1 MLFITGVPH
10 GYFGVELSFGAR
22 TGRVFTSEGP
32 VFHWPWINVEL
43 ISQAML
49 TSKRT
54 LKYRTAYGTTV
65 KVRYSVQFRASPD
78 ICDSEGRNKF
88 SEWSGSESGLRKI
101 KDYIEQ
107 TLDIDFGWICRH
119 ASAED
124 LVVSSEPLEL
134 MGRCLLKLNTPP
146 HEDELF
152 TSKIIHDVDLLQFY
166 ARNRERILEIHKT
179 SRLRP
184 ILSLFPGGANS
195 GRYVGEPLDA
205 NGRIANPQFHQ
216 QLSPV
221 EQLLGIEILDLEVA
235 VDSSPLFLVNGEVIL
250 G

>member
-22 TGRVFTSEGP
+22 TGQVFTNEGP

-43 ISQAML
+43 ISQAIV

-65 KVRYSVQFRASPD
+65 KVRYAVQFRASPD
-78 ICDSEGRNKF
+78 ICDSEGRNRF
-88 SEWSGSESGLRKI
+88 SEWHDREYGLCKI
-101 KDYIEQ
+101 KEHIEQ

-119 ASAED
+119 ASAEN
-124 LVVSSEPLEL
+124 LVVSSEALEL
-134 MGRCLLKLNTPP
+134 LGRCLLKLNTPP

-152 TSKIIHDVDLLQFY
+152 TSKVIHDVDLLQFY
-166 ARNRERILEIHKT
+166 ARNKDRILETHKT

-184 ILSLFPGGANS
+184 ILSLFPAGRNS
-195 GRYVGEPLDA
+195 GRYVGSRL
-205 NGRIANPQFHQ
+205 I
-216 QLSPV
+216 LTV
-221 EQLLGIEILDLEVA
+221 ESQIRG
-235 VDSSPLFLVNGEVIL
+235 FMKCCQM
-250 G
+250 